1 MLSRFEDF
9 LPDLSGITTLLP
21 DPRNAA
27 RLRGLLLAQAQKK
40 GHRSLLMPRV
50 STLRTWVMANARPRQ
65 PVLGEHGRE
74 LMMVE
79 ALAGH
84 LNLFGQANP
93 WTLADDIL
101 HLFDELTLNQ
111 RTLPDTVDA
120 FEARLVQAYGV
131 QAQPPAPLSREA
143 RLIHTLWTAWH
154 AQLEDEGREDTHA
167 LYLRTLEQG
176 HAAPGEDGFIY
187 LAGIDHVRPAERT
200 AIARWLHGGRAEF
213 IVHGPMPEG
222 LMSWADTLGSEGD
235 TRAGPGQ
242 QVSGE
247 DLQLDLGLWAPQGQ
261 TSAEGTGV
269 EPVPSV
275 RTPDALGHFLEQCY
289 DWQASPIQVRAR
301 RFARAQA
308 HSPAAGRLR
317 VFEAL
322 DAEEH
327 ANGIDVQIRLWLA
340 DGAERIGIVTEDRR
354 LARRVR
360 ALLERAGLLLQ
371 DGAGWALSTTSA
383 AAALERWLQCVEEDF
398 ACQPLMD
405 VLKSPFVFTTQDREA
420 LLATVYRL
428 ERDIILRENIARG
441 LERYAKLTR
450 YRAERLPDWAK
461 ETAADILELLARLE
475 AAADPLRRLLH
486 QTDLAP
492 ATLLDAVEQGMER
505 LGMSAAFAE
514 DPAGLRILQ
523 GLRDMRADLP
533 ERDIRMD
540 WPGFRAWLGRVLET
554 RYFRPNTQHSPV
566 QLLSLEQSRLS
577 RFDAA
582 IVAAVDTTHLPGDPA
597 ASAFFNE
604 GVRRELGL
612 MDWQARLEQRFR
624 QFRALLESAPRV
636 LLSYQI
642 EREGEPVL
650 PCPWVE
656 ALRSFHRLAYGDGL
670 EDESLAA
677 LARHPGARIAN
688 TGGGPRPALAE
699 RPAPPAP
706 AALLPKSLTAS
717 RHQALIDCPYR
728 FFAAEC
734 LSLEAPEEI
743 TEALQKADYG
753 ERVHLCLE
761 AFHGGHER
769 LPGPFYPPLTPANR
783 TAAIELLQAISEAV
797 FARDLEDNFLHRGWR
812 ARWLRL
818 VPAYIDWQIEHAQ
831 HWQVLDIERRVKA
844 TPGTGFEVKGR
855 IDRVDQGAH
864 GLDLIDYKTGGVP
877 KQDDVASGEAVQLIS
892 YALLA
897 ESVHRVEYL
906 QLGRDDK
913 VRTAACLEGEDLA
926 RLKDQTASRLG
937 EIHAQLHRGA
947 AMPAW
952 GDPATCTWCEMSGL
966 CRRAAWDGPG
976 NTDPRADDGP

>member
-1 MLSRFEDF
+1 MLSRFEDA

-27 RLRGLLLAQAQKK
+27 RLRGLLLAQAQNK
-40 GHRSLLMPRV
+40 GHPALLMPRV
-50 STLRTWVMANARPRQ
+50 STLRAWVTSFARPRR

-79 ALAGH
+79 ALTDH

-111 RTLPDTVDA
+111 STLPDTVDA
-120 FEARLVQAYGV
+120 FEDRLIEAYGI
-131 QAQPPAPLSREA
+131 QTDPPAPLSREA

-154 AQLEDEGREDTHA
+154 AQLSEEGREDIHA
-167 LYLRTLEQG
+167 LYLKTLEQG
-176 HAAPGEDGFIY
+176 HAAPGEEGFIY
-187 LAGIDHVRPAERT
+187 LAGIDNLRPAERL
-200 AIARWLHGGRAEF
+200 AVARWLRGAQAEF
-213 IVHGPMPEG
+213 IVHGPMPEA
-222 LMSWADTLGSEGD
+222 LVPWAQTLGGTDE
-235 TRAGPGQ
+235 AGHRPEDHDA
-242 QVSGE
+242 GE
-247 DLQLDLGLWAPQGQ
+247 SPQLDLGLWDTEEQATQINAG
-261 TSAEGTGV
+261 
-269 EPVPSV
+269 
-275 RTPDALGHFLEQCY
+275 TPDDLGRFLEHCY
-289 DWQASPIQVRAR
+289 DWRTSPIRERAR
-301 RFARAQA
+301 RFARAHAQ
-308 HSPAAGRLR
+308 SPVAGRLR

-340 DGAERIGIVTEDRR
+340 EGAERIGIVTEDRR

-405 VLKSPFVFTTQDREA
+405 VLKSPFVFTAQEREA
-420 LLATVYRL
+420 LLGTVYRL

-441 LERYAKLTR
+441 LERYAKQTR
-450 YRAERLPDWAK
+450 YRAERLPDWA
-461 ETAADILELLARLE
+461 EESAADILQLLAHLEE
-475 AAADPLRRLLH
+475 AARPLLRLLH
-486 QTDLAP
+486 HTDRAP
-492 ATLLDAVEQGMER
+492 AELLDAVEQSMAH

-577 RFDAA
+577 RFDAL
-582 IVAAVDTTHLPGDPA
+582 IIAAVDTTHLPGDPT

-612 MDWQARLEQRFR
+612 TDWQARIEQRFC
-624 QFRALLESAPRV
+624 QFRALLESAPEV
-636 LLSYQI
+636 LLSYQT

-656 ALRSFHRLAYGDGL
+656 ALRSFHRLAYGNDL
-670 EDESLAA
+670 EDAALAA

-688 TGGGPRPALAE
+688 TRGGPRPGRTE

-706 AALLPKSLTAS
+706 VDLLPKSLTAG
-717 RHQALIDCPYR
+717 RHQTLIDCPYR

-769 LPGPFYPPLTPANR
+769 LPGPFREPLTATNR
-783 TAAIELLQAISEAV
+783 AAAVALLETISEAV

-818 VPAYIDWQIEHAQ
+818 VPAYIDWQIEHAE
-831 HWQVLDIERRVKA
+831 HWRVLDIERRVKA
-844 TPGTGFEVKGR
+844 APGTGFEIKGR
-855 IDRVDQGAH
+855 IDRVDQGDQ
-864 GLDLIDYKTGGVP
+864 GLYLIDYKTGGVP
-877 KQDDVASGEAVQLIS
+877 KQDEVESGEAVQLTS

-897 ESVHRVEYL
+897 EPVHRVEYL
-906 QLGRDDK
+906 QLGKDNK
-913 VRTAACLEGEDLA
+913 VRTAACLEGEDLQTLKA
-926 RLKDQTASRLG
+926 RTAMRLS
-937 EIHAQLHRGA
+937 ELHAQLHRGA

-966 CRRAAWDGPG
+966 CRRAAWDGPEDTDRDKSG
-976 NTDPRADDGP
+976 NA